1 MEMHNSYMKRVKYW
15 FIFNRETLSEYGIY
29 QFFLYIYGWYY
40 KFVSFCYSFGSN
52 VACPVCGFGGKKF
65 VSGSTCPKCWSAP
78 RHRLLALY
86 IQNILKPATTNTQV
100 LDIAPNKATS
110 YIFDRKVY
118 GNYVSIDLDSPAAML
133 NMDLTDLTF
142 EDNKFDLIICYHV
155 LEHIKNDSKAMEEIY
170 RVLKPNGTAILQVP
184 FSGKNG
190 HTFESDDCD
199 YTDGEMNVKLYGHHG
214 HVRRYGT
221 KDYLAKLEDI
231 GFDGQLDN
239 YVETF
244 SDLDITKYGL
254 DKHETLYICRK
265 VE

>member
-1 MEMHNSYMKRVKYW
+1 M
-15 FIFNRETLSEYGIY
+15 Y
-29 QFFLYIYGWYY
+29 QFFFYIYELYY
-40 KFVSFCYSFGSN
+40 KFVSLYYSFGSN
-52 VACPVCGFGGKKF
+52 VACPVCGFSGKKF

-78 RHRLLALY
+78 RQRLLALY
-86 IQNILKPATTNTQV
+86 IQNILKPSTNTQV

-110 YIFDRKVY
+110 YIFDRKIY
-118 GNYVSIDLDSPAAML
+118 KNYVSIDLDSPVAML

-142 EDNKFDLIICYHV
+142 DNNKFGLIICYHV
-155 LEHIKNDSKAMEEIY
+155 LEHIKNDTKAMEEIY
-170 RVLKPNGTAILQVP
+170 RVLKPNETTILQVP

-190 HTFESDDCD
+190 HTFELDDCD
-199 YTDGEMNVKLYGHHG
+199 CTDKEINVKLYGHPG

-231 GFDGQLDN
+231 GFNVQLDN

-244 SDLDITKYGL
+244 SDTDITKYGL

-265 VE
+265 IV

>member
-1 MEMHNSYMKRVKYW
+1 MEMHNPYMKRVKYW

-29 QFFLYIYGWYY
+29 QFFFYIYGWYY
-40 KFVSFCYSFGSN
+40 KFVSIYYSFGSN
-52 VACPVCGFGGKKF
+52 VVCPVCGFVGRKF

-78 RHRLLALY
+78 RQRLLALY
-86 IQNILKPATTNTQV
+86 VQNILKPSTNTQV

-142 EDNKFDLIICYHV
+142 VDNKFDLIICYHV
-155 LEHIKNDSKAMEEIY
+155 LEHIKNDTKAMEEIY
-170 RVLKPNGTAILQVP
+170 RVLNPNGTAILQVP

-190 HTFESDDCD
+190 HTFELDDCD
-199 YTDGEMNVKLYGHHG
+199 CTDKEMNVKLYGHPG

-231 GFDGQLDN
+231 GFNVQLDN

-244 SDLDITKYGL
+244 SDVDIAKYGL
-254 DKHETLYICRK
+254 DKYETLYICRK
-265 VE
+265 IE